1 MNEEYFYGRVS
12 EEDREK
18 LAYLPTICELL
29 EMANREYHDWP
40 AIGDDNAKYTYGELY
55 SRVAK
60 RRFYLN
66 SLGISK
72 GGKVAV
78 MSRNSLDS
86 MELFLAITSAGY
98 TMIMLPAQL
107 DEQKLAGCVM
117 KFKSQI
123 MDESAV
129 GRAIR
134 RIAHEIIE
142 KNNGCEDLCL
152 IGVRRRGVPLAKLIA
167 QSICAVEGSEVLV
180 GSLDITLYRDDVSE
194 KSADPELHGTDIK
207 FDVKGKRVVLV
218 DDVLFTGRTTRAA
231 IEAVMSLGRPAS
243 IQLAV
248 LVDRGHRELPIR
260 GDYIGKNVPTSKQE
274 LVSVC
279 LPEYDG
285 KTCVE
290 LYELD

>member
-1 MNEEYFYGRVS
+1 
-12 EEDREK
+12 
-18 LAYLPTICELL
+18 
-29 EMANREYHDWP
+29 
-40 AIGDDNAKYTYGELY
+40 
-55 SRVAK
+55 
-60 RRFYLN
+60 
-66 SLGISK
+66 
-72 GGKVAV
+72 
-78 MSRNSLDS
+78 
-86 MELFLAITSAGY
+86 
-98 TMIMLPAQL
+98 
-107 DEQKLAGCVM
+107 M

-218 DDVLFTGRTTRAA
+218 DR
-231 IEAVMSLGRPAS
+231 
-243 IQLAV
+243 
-248 LVDRGHRELPIR
+248 
-260 GDYIGKNVPTSKQE
+260 K
-274 LVSVC
+274 SV
-279 LPEYDG
+279 
-285 KTCVE
+285 V
-290 LYELD
+290 